1 MSYITSID
9 LRRVTIA
16 DEERGLVFGL
26 SMFRHP
32 MEQKRSTRSG
42 HGVYVA
48 ALFEERLVCFHQ
60 I

>member
-32 MEQKRSTRSG
+32 MEQKTIKD
-42 HGVYVA
+42 HV
-48 ALFEERLVCFHQ
+48 
-60 I
+60 